1 MEEYRV
7 EKKNKVKLCLWEL
20 KDAKIYLCG
29 KRLQYNV
36 IMLMLIWYSWYSHS
50 KTGGIYINYSKQY
63 FSNLG

>member
-7 EKKNKVKLCLWEL
+7 EEKNKVKLCLWEL

-36 IMLMLIWYSWYSHS
+36 IMLMLIWCSWYLHS
-50 KTGGIYINYSKQY
+50 KGWRNINQL
-63 FSNLG
+63 F